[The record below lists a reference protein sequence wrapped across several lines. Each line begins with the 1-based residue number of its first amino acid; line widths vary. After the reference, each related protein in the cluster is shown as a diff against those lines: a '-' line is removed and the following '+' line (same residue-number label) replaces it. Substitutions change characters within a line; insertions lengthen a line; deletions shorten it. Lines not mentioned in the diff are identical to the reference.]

1 VTPGVTEAARARLDA
16 EMVRRG
22 LAPSRTRAAALIAAG
37 RVEVGGVAVLRAAT
51 PVRTSSPLALRP
63 APTGE
68 PDLVSRGGR
77 KLAAA
82 LAAFDLAA
90 AGRRCLDA
98 GASTGGFTDVLLRAG
113 ATHVTAVDVGHGQ
126 LAAPLRSD
134 PRVTSLE
141 GVNVRSLS
149 PNNIGGA
156 VALTVA
162 DLSFIPLRLVL
173 EALLTCTD
181 PSGDLIV
188 LVKPQFEVGR
198 EDLGTGGIVRDPALH
213 AQALRGVLTA
223 AAALGAGARGA
234 IRSPLLGQR
243 GNLELLLWLTRRHE
257 PVLTPDDAVA
267 MVGLT

>member
-1 VTPGVTEAARARLDA
+1 
-16 EMVRRG
+16 
-22 LAPSRTRAAALIAAG
+22 
-37 RVEVGGVAVLRAAT
+37 
-51 PVRTSSPLALRP
+51 
-63 APTGE
+63 
-68 PDLVSRGGR
+68 
-77 KLAAA
+77 
-82 LAAFDLAA
+82 
-90 AGRRCLDA
+90 
-98 GASTGGFTDVLLRAG
+98 
-113 ATHVTAVDVGHGQ
+113 
-126 LAAPLRSD
+126 
-134 PRVTSLE
+134 
-141 GVNVRSLS
+141 VRSLS